1 MQRDG
6 KVVLLIN
13 APTWLY
19 YSLFEKYKCIKAT
32 ATFLQ
37 RVCDLLSWWFL
48 GGLFRRAF
56 FAVVFYKGVK
66 DKVQQYITSEEDV
79 QNTTMLND
87 IIEQIIPLR

>member
-1 MQRDG
+1 M
-6 KVVLLIN
+6 LLIN

-37 RVCDLLSWWFL
+37 RVVLTLVGWWFL

-66 DKVQQYITSEEDV
+66 DKVQQYYLGRRRTKHYYVERYNRTNYSLKVAIIT
-79 QNTTMLND
+79 
-87 IIEQIIPLR
+87 

>member
-1 MQRDG
+1 MHKSNG
-6 KVVLLIN
+6 HFF
-13 APTWLY
+13 AAC
-19 YSLFEKYKCIKAT
+19 S
-32 ATFLQ
+32 
-37 RVCDLLSWWFL
+37 DLLSWWFL